1 MEAHPP
7 AKIAG
12 GGDGVEEVPNLE
24 DALQHFAVLV
34 AAYYDSE
41 GPHAALLTAAAP
53 APHAVLQAVLDT
65 YERCKGSDG
74 GEVVVNATTDGIV
87 HEHLQRIGFVRAPA
101 PDGAPSPGVSMMTM
115 KLAHHEQLEAFEVTK
130 SRARSE
136 YHARRAQQHEAD
148 FIGQLA
154 SLFDMRHIVH
164 NEDDPGETLF
174 FPEEEEAHRGAA
186 PFPLEQ
192 AKASLAAFVQRYHK
206 VIDHT
211 PHAVVLYPLS
221 LTLTHHRST

>member
-1 MEAHPP
+1 
-7 AKIAG
+7 
-12 GGDGVEEVPNLE
+12 
-24 DALQHFAVLV
+24 
-34 AAYYDSE
+34 
-41 GPHAALLTAAAP
+41 
-53 APHAVLQAVLDT
+53 VLQAVLDT

-174 FPEEEEAHRGAA
+174 FPEEEEEEAHRGAA

-221 LTLTHHRST
+221 HLHITDLHDTGVGHDAVHEGIATSAGGAGGAGIRPAMDARHQRVHRERRTAVLR